1 MVSNVKPQAREA
13 GLVIEGL
20 DNEVLVYD
28 LDRHKAHC
36 LETTAAVVWRYCDG
50 KTGVS
55 EIAAYV
61 RRDLKA
67 PVDDDVVWVALRRLG
82 KANLLQQRVRPPVAL
97 AGRRDVL
104 KKAALLGGLS
114 VLSILAPT
122 AAQAATGCRAKTSC
136 KHVLKNGV
144 PETGLCCNSNQICHI
159 TVDGGGTCGPE
170 ACVQC

>member
-36 LETTAAVVWRYCDG
+36 LETTAALVWRYCDG
-50 KTGVS
+50 KTGVA
-55 EIAAYV
+55 EIAAHV
-61 RRDLKA
+61 RRDLKT

-82 KANLLQQRVRPPVAL
+82 KANLLEQRVKPPVAL

-122 AAQAATGCRAKTSC
+122 AAQAATGCRPKTSC

-144 PETGLCCNSNQICHI
+144 PETGLCCNTDRICHI

-170 ACVQC
+170 ICVQC